1 MLLRGKG
8 QGLEIGCSDR
18 DVAMVCADLRARLTA
33 QPDFYR
39 GSRARAIFGEALPTE
54 ADLAMLRECL
64 AEFEIVLDV
73 VALEKPAP
81 ANERPRI
88 SAVESQ
94 DGELPLSESARSL
107 AADFAGARADL
118 AARRLRR
125 TRTGAARIE
134 AVPTVEH
141 PAAVAALTSATLYH
155 RGTLRGG
162 QALHHLG
169 NIVVVGDVNPGA
181 ELVASGD
188 IVVFGALRGVAH
200 AGAQGD
206 ATARVIALELAPTQL
221 RIATVI
227 AAGEE
232 GPPGAHGIAEHAVV
246 QDGRIII
253 VPHER
258 ADNMPRE
265 VVN

>member
-18 DVAMVCADLRARLTA
+18 DVATVCADLRARLTA

-39 GSRARAIFGEALPTE
+39 GSRARAVFGESLPAE
-54 ADLAMLRECL
+54 ADLAMLRDCL
-64 AEFEIVLDV
+64 AEFEIVLDG
-73 VALEKPAP
+73 VALAEPAP
-81 ANERPRI
+81 
-88 SAVESQ
+88 
-94 DGELPLSESARSL
+94 ELPLSESARSL

-118 AARRLRR
+118 AARRLKR
-125 TRTGAARIE
+125 TRAGGARIE
-134 AVPTVEH
+134 AVPAIDR
-141 PAAVAALTSATLYH
+141 PAAAAGAFPSATLYH

-232 GPPGAHGIAEHAVV
+232 EPRGGRGSAEHAVV

-258 ADNMPRE
+258 AENIPRE